1 MEVFC
6 ASEGHY
12 LAGGL
17 VNKGMQVIG
26 EVLGPLRSR
35 EKRGPG
41 NGGGHTGQNLVDKH
55 R

>member
-1 MEVFC
+1 LFWV
-6 ASEGHY
+6 SVGDY

-41 NGGGHTGQNLVDKH
+41 NGGGHTGQNLVEKH